1 MSQIDELRLKNALR
15 CQIEIGNKHCINC
28 PYHTYFA
35 GNGDKPC
42 DIPKLA
48 SDTLE
53 YLGQSKRAVD
63 FLQEELAKKCTDR
76 VEMEEDNMTANT
88 ETTKAKVFDPVN
100 RPQHYADGKYEVI
113 DFIESTG
120 NQRSF
125 YLGNAIKYISRAGKK
140 DPSKKKEDLK
150 KAIWYLERYLKWQRR
165 EPVATNITT
174 EQFLED
180 KGLNGT
186 IRGLALE
193 TLIENSNASM
203 AIKLLNLAIKND
215 E

>member
-1 MSQIDELRLKNALR
+1 MSKIDELRLKNALR
-15 CQIEIGNKHCINC
+15 CQIRLGSKHCINC

-53 YLGQSKRAVD
+53 YLGQSERAVS
-63 FLQEELAKKCTDR
+63 FLQEELAKKCTDSI
-76 VEMEEDNMTANT
+76 EMEEDNMTADT
-88 ETTKAKVFDPVN
+88 ETTKLKDFDPVN

-113 DFIESTG
+113 DFIEATG
-120 NQRSF
+120 NQSDF

-150 KAIWYLERYLKWQRR
+150 KAIWYLERHLKWQRD
-165 EPVATNITT
+165 PVPTSITT
-174 EQFLED
+174 EQFLKD
-180 KGLNGT
+180 KGLDGT

-193 TLIENSNASM
+193 TLVENCNASM
-203 AIKLLNLAIKND
+203 AIKLLNLAIEHN